1 MPWLGERLKR
11 AREWR
16 GLTGEQLAERVGIS
30 VSYISE
36 LEHNRNNPSLELL
49 QRLGE
54 ALDVS
59 PCWLID
65 PGILSPLDFESFLVR
80 LDHADPVTTHRR
92 PPCTDDNSIPPAN
105 IACSVPGVHSSFCP
119 GNRGVSAPSLP
130 VPMPMGVFLARRK
143 KPAR

>member
-65 PGILSPLDFESFLVR
+65 PGILSPLDPEWPSKMQLGVDGKEWLLYVKLAKKVR
-80 LDHADPVTTHRR
+80 ELGLD
-92 PPCTDDNSIPPAN
+92 PALLER
-105 IACSVPGVHSSFCP
+105 IVEALGAERKSGGPGF
-119 GNRGVSAPSLP
+119 RA
-130 VPMPMGVFLARRK
+130 
-143 KPAR
+143 